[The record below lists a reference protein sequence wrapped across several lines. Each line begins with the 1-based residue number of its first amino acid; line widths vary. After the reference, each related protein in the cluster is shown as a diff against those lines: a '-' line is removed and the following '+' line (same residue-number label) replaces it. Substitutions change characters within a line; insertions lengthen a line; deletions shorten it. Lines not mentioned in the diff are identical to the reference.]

1 MKQYNICFLGFGNV
15 GRALARLLVAK
26 SAELRESYS
35 IEWRITGIAT
45 RRMGWLSNEN
55 GFDVAALLAGKET
68 ETSSSTGVAEWLG
81 KARPHVLFETTSL
94 NPETGQP
101 AIDYLR
107 AALQSGAHTI
117 TANKAPIV
125 YAYDELNAIA
135 QAQCKRFLF
144 ESTVLDS
151 APVFSLFREALPVAR
166 LRGFSGIFNSTTNV
180 ILETME
186 AGRSFDEGV
195 KTAQDLGV
203 TETDPS
209 HDVDGWDATMKVCA
223 ISSVILKSVLL
234 PKDVRREGIRG
245 LNAALLQKARAEGK
259 PYKLLSRVRLN
270 EDGTL
275 SASVRPEQIA
285 ISDPLGSV
293 RGTSLAIHFELDM
306 IPGLTVI
313 SHRPNLQ
320 STAYGLLADFVNS
333 VKSDTGDLRSD
344 HVPCS

>member
-26 SAELRESYS
+26 SAELRESYG
-35 IEWRITGIAT
+35 IGWRVTGVAT
-45 RRMGWLSNEN
+45 RRMGWLSHDS
-55 GFDVAALLAGKET
+55 GFDVATLLAGNESV
-68 ETSSSTGVAEWLG
+68 TSATGIADWLE
-81 KARPHVLFETTSL
+81 KSRPDVLFETTSL

-107 AALQSGAHTI
+107 ASLQAGAHTI

-125 YAYDELNAIA
+125 YAYDELNALA
-135 QAQCKRFLF
+135 AANGRRFLF

-151 APVFSLFREALPVAR
+151 APVFSLFRETLPVAR
-166 LRGFSGIFNSTTNV
+166 LRGFTGIFNSTTNV

-186 AGRSFDEGV
+186 TGRSFEEGV
-195 KTAQDLGV
+195 KAAQDLGV

-223 ISSVILKSVLL
+223 ISRVILKTPLL
-234 PKDVRREGIRG
+234 PAAVNREGIRG
-245 LNAALLQKARAEGK
+245 LSAALLQRARAEGK
-259 PYKLLSRVRLN
+259 PYKLVARGRVN
-270 EDGTL
+270 EDGSLT
-275 SASVRPEQIA
+275 ASVRPEQI
-285 ISDPLGSV
+285 STSEPLGSV

-306 IPGLTVI
+306 IPGLTIV

-320 STAYGLLADFVNS
+320 STAYGLLADFVNA
-333 VKSDTGDLRSD
+333 VKD
-344 HVPCS
+344 

>member
-1 MKQYNICFLGFGNV
+1 
-15 GRALARLLVAK
+15 
-26 SAELRESYS
+26 
-35 IEWRITGIAT
+35 
-45 RRMGWLSNEN
+45 MGWLSCD
-55 GFDVAALLAGKET
+55 GAFDVAALLAGKES
-68 ETSSSTGVAEWLG
+68 ETSSAAGISDWLE
-81 KARPHVLFETTSL
+81 KSRPDVLFETTSL

-107 AALQSGAHTI
+107 ASLQAGAHTI

-135 QAQCKRFLF
+135 VANGRRFLF

-151 APVFSLFREALPVAR
+151 APVFSLFRETLPVAR

-186 AGRSFDEGV
+186 AGRSFEEGV

-223 ISSVILKSVLL
+223 IARVILKIPLL
-234 PKDVRREGIRG
+234 PAAVRREGIRD
-245 LNAALLQKARAEGK
+245 LTAALLQRARAEGK
-259 PYKLLSRVRLN
+259 PYKLVARGRVN
-270 EDGTL
+270 EDGSLT
-275 SASVRPEQIA
+275 ASVRPEQV
-285 ISDPLGSV
+285 STSKPLGSV
-293 RGTSLAIHFELDM
+293 RGTSLAIHLELDM
-306 IPGLTVI
+306 IPGLTII

-320 STAYGLLADFVNS
+320 STAYGLLADFVNA
-333 VKSDTGDLRSD
+333 VRD
-344 HVPCS
+344 